1 MNLADTTPSPPP
13 TTPVIARSNTKAP
26 RSAARA
32 ADPPE
37 LNALVQQRFRTAAA
51 AYADW
56 PLDRRRAWRAEL
68 AAELNASQLSGSFQ
82 WDERSVTT
90 KLANLGLRVRPAA
103 NDKTP
108 RRDAAVAPARL
119 LDFGAQVADDRCHSS
134 GSSNIADHD
143 AGNSSDKE
151 NDACSNGTEPAKQLS
166 PSPLASFLVAS
177 QRHLLATAAVARASL
192 SHNGLRGAAHE
203 CALATFLRDNCSTS
217 VVGVGS
223 GEVLF
228 PARSAAARRRRQLDV
243 VLFDRRV
250 PTLAPGGDGTQ
261 LFFSPAVLA
270 VLEVKSVLTADE
282 FASAV
287 QTAARDVAP
296 LPYVLVAFATSLS
309 LSTVAAEWSQRA
321 ADNVLAVVVLG
332 EGVVSRTER
341 LAESGAEAGAH
352 VFIQRDDQHC
362 ALAWLYAELFRRCA
376 TQSSTAAPSLVIADF
391 L

>member
-1 MNLADTTPSPPP
+1 MNLADTTPSPPH

-68 AAELNASQLSGSFQ
+68 AVELNASHLSGSFQ

-119 LDFGAQVADDRCHSS
+119 LDFGAQSATSDDRYHS
-134 GSSNIADHD
+134 SSNIADHD

-166 PSPLASFLVAS
+166 PTPLASFLVAS
-177 QRHLLATAAVARASL
+177 QRRLLATAAVARASL

-217 VVGVGS
+217 VLVFFCFFFFAFSIGSCARPLTTEKMCDELLPLLLTNQPPWNNWPFTAHSSAVESRCGGIGTTSVWVVG
-223 GEVLF
+223 
-228 PARSAAARRRRQLDV
+228 A
-243 VLFDRRV
+243 
-250 PTLAPGGDGTQ
+250 
-261 LFFSPAVLA
+261 AVLA
-270 VLEVKSVLTADE
+270 ISD
-282 FASAV
+282 
-287 QTAARDVAP
+287 
-296 LPYVLVAFATSLS
+296 
-309 LSTVAAEWSQRA
+309 
-321 ADNVLAVVVLG
+321 
-332 EGVVSRTER
+332 
-341 LAESGAEAGAH
+341 
-352 VFIQRDDQHC
+352 
-362 ALAWLYAELFRRCA
+362 
-376 TQSSTAAPSLVIADF
+376 
-391 L
+391 